1 MSFLDNL
8 ENNLKALEG
17 REERDPGAER
27 AKREQERSAA
37 MSIAPWATQL
47 RDSQYVQKLL
57 GLAARAG
64 IQRRTKIVPTWLDT
78 TLRLS
83 WKGERLELRPIKG
96 GIDSVSLDLS
106 GEELARQPLDLSSDP
121 AELLSQWLTGVESR
135 LPVFPVETPE

>member
-17 REERDPGAER
+17 REERDPGAHR
-27 AKREQERSAA
+27 AKQEQERSAA

-47 RDSQYVQKLL
+47 RESQFVQKLL

-64 IQRRTKIVPTWLDT
+64 IQRRTKIVPVWLDT

-96 GIDSVSLDLS
+96 GIDAVSLDQS
-106 GEELARQPLDLSSDP
+106 GEELDRQPLDLSSDP
-121 AELLSQWLTGVESR
+121 APMLEHWLKGVESR
-135 LPVFPVETPE
+135 LPVLPVEVPE